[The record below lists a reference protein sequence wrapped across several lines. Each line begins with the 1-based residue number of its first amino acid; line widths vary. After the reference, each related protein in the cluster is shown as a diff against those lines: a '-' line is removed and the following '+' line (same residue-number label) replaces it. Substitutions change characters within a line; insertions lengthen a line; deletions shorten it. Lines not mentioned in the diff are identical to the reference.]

1 MRFQGE
7 VQDTYTQ
14 YLPVFMYN
22 RYIGLFF
29 SQNHLRASRIL
40 MDKKIADREE
50 IRKNIQNIQAKLR
63 LLGVKSLALFG
74 SASRNE
80 AVSGSDI
87 DFLVDFERPYT
98 FDRYMDVKLLLEDL
112 LLCDVDLVTPDAVR
126 PELKDNV
133 NKDLYRV
140 A

>member
-29 SQNHLRASRIL
+29 SQNHLRTSRIL

-112 LLCDVDLVTPDAVR
+112 FHCDVDLVTPDAVR

>member
-1 MRFQGE
+1 
-7 VQDTYTQ
+7 
-14 YLPVFMYN
+14 
-22 RYIGLFF
+22 
-29 SQNHLRASRIL
+29 
-40 MDKKIADREE
+40 MDRKIADREE
-50 IRKNIQNIQAKLR
+50 IRKNIQNIQAKLQ

-112 LLCDVDLVTPDAVR
+112 FHCDVDLVTPDAVR